1 MDLFAFPSRTDT
13 FGNVIQEAAASGV
26 ASVVTNEGGPK
37 HLVIHGETG
46 FVADCDADFVARVVE
61 LASDRQ
67 RLRVMGAAA
76 RKKVEGIS
84 WDKAFDQV
92 YRAYEHCRMLAR
104 ETAPAA
110 ESLRAKRQATA
121 RS

>member
-1 MDLFAFPSRTDT
+1 L
-13 FGNVIQEAAASGV
+13 
-26 ASVVTNEGGPK
+26 VV
-37 HLVIHGETG
+37 HGETG
-46 FVADCDADFVARVVE
+46 LVADCDGEFVARVVE
-61 LASDRQ
+61 LASDPQ
-67 RLRVMGAAA
+67 WLRMMGAAA

-92 YRAYEHCRMLAR
+92 YRAYEQCRMLAR

-110 ESLRAKRQATA
+110 EALRAKRQATA